1 MKASNQDSPNAMIMQ
16 PRFKA
21 QASLPIS
28 LKPIKINSSPFQQAS
43 EAEKNH
49 EHKIDPSSTLQQRPA
64 VTARVP
70 DIMSRTVSKQDYDNS
85 QDKSAI

>member
-1 MKASNQDSPNAMIMQ
+1 MIAQ

-28 LKPIKINSSPFQQAS
+28 LKPIKINSSPFQPAS
-43 EAEKNH
+43 DASKGNED
-49 EHKIDPSSTLQQRPA
+49 KIDPSSTLQQRPA

-70 DIMSRTVSKQDYDNS
+70 DIMLRTVSKQDYDNS
-85 QDKSAI
+85 QDKNAI

>member
-1 MKASNQDSPNAMIMQ
+1 MIMQ

-28 LKPIKINSSPFQQAS
+28 LKPIKINSSPFQAAS
-43 EAEKNH
+43 DAEKSH
-49 EHKIDPSSTLQQRPA
+49 ENKIDPSSTLQQRPA

-70 DIMSRTVSKQDYDNS
+70 DMLSRTVSKQDYDNS
-85 QDKSAI
+85 QDKNAI